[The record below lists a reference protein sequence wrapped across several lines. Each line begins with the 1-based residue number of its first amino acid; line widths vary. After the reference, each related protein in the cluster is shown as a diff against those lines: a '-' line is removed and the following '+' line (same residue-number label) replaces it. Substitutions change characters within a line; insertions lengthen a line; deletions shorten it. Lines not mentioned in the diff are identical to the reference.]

1 MFIEFNDRRLV
12 KIDDIIAIFF
22 GVFPNNFCVFT
33 KNRSYKIYPRL
44 DPIASDIELMEQRQ
58 EDIES
63 IVGEIK
69 RHSDKFMREGGYLFN
84 KEYIESASLEGDT
97 IMVVTNDGQEFTIV
111 YPSEFFA
118 KKGYEALR
126 TKI

>member
-22 GVFPNNFCVFT
+22 GVFPSYFCVFT
-33 KNRSYKIYPRL
+33 KNRSYQVYPRL
-44 DPIASDIELMEQRQ
+44 DPIGTDTELMEQRH

-84 KEYIESASLEGDT
+84 KEYIESVSLEGDT
-97 IMVVTNDGQEFTIV
+97 IMVVTNDGQEFPIV
-111 YPSEFFA
+111 YPGEFFC
-118 KKGYEALR
+118 KEGLR
-126 TKI
+126 SSSH